1 MVRAGVSRKWAW
13 RRKHVKSADYQRYQ
27 QCWRGWHLRQCWHV
41 GKKNKEEQGL
51 VMVGV
56 DGDQYLGFGS

>member
-1 MVRAGVSRKWAW
+1 M
-13 RRKHVKSADYQRYQ
+13 KSTDYQRYQ